1 MLLALPILLPL
12 VTAIGLHLLPHRPRL
27 LRLVAFGGALGI
39 LAAGISLFVRVEA
52 AGIQV
57 LQVASW
63 PAPFGITLVADL
75 FSALLVLM
83 VGIIGV
89 AVTGS
94 SFAGVDPRREV
105 FGYHPLIHVLL
116 MGVSGAFLTGDIF
129 NLYVWFE
136 VMLIASFVLMSLHRT
151 RAQLHAAFTYVG
163 LNLLSSA
170 FLLTAIGLLYGQ
182 AGTLNLADLARAW
195 PERRTPGL
203 DAALS
208 MLFLTAFGLKAGL
221 FPLFFWLPASYHTP
235 PAAVSALLAGL
246 LTKVGVY
253 AMIRV
258 FTLLFPDPGAS
269 VYVVILMLSAI
280 TMVVGLLGAIG
291 QYDFRRSLSFNLVGH
306 IGFTTLGLALWT
318 PAALGGSILYV
329 LHHMLVVTS
338 LFLVSGLFLRQRR
351 TTDLRALGGLYRS
364 QPAIACLAMVPLFSL
379 AGIPPLSGF
388 IAKLAVVGA
397 VLEANHYWLAGVALV
412 VSLLTVL
419 SMARLWDESFWKP
432 APTNSIQP
440 RLGVAIVAPIA
451 LLVVLTLGL
460 TVAAGPA
467 YALSMRAAGQLLDA
481 RGYVRAVLG
490 EEGTRAA
497 R

>member
-12 VTAIGLHLLPHRPRL
+12 AAAIALQLMPQRARP
-27 LRLVAFGGALGI
+27 LRIVAFGGALGI
-39 LAAGISLFVRVEA
+39 LAAAVVLIVRVEA
-52 AGIQV
+52 DGTQV
-57 LQVASW
+57 LHVASW

-75 FSALLVLM
+75 LSALLVLM

-89 AVTGS
+89 AITGV
-94 SFAGVDPRREV
+94 SFAGVDPRREAL
-105 FGYHPLIHVLL
+105 GYHPLILVLL

-129 NLYVWFE
+129 NLYVWYE

-163 LNLLSSA
+163 LNLLASA

-195 PERRTPGL
+195 PERRTPAL
-203 DAALS
+203 DAVLS
-208 MLFLTAFGLKAGL
+208 MLFLTAFGIKAGL

-253 AMIRV
+253 SMIRV
-258 FTLLFPDPGAS
+258 FTLLFPDPGAG
-269 VYVVILMLSAI
+269 VYALVLVLSAM

-291 QYDFRRSLSFNLVGH
+291 QRDFRRVLSFNLVGH
-306 IGFTTLGLALWT
+306 IGYITVGLALWS
-318 PAALGGSILYV
+318 PAGMAASIVYL
-329 LHHMLVVTS
+329 LHHMLVITS

-351 TTDLRALGGLYRS
+351 TTDLRALGGLFQT
-364 QPAIACLAMVPLFSL
+364 QPAVAYLAMVPLFSL
-379 AGIPPLSGF
+379 AGVPPLSGF
-388 IAKLAVVGA
+388 IAKLAVVRA
-397 VLEANHYWLAGVALV
+397 VLDADHYWLAAVALV
-412 VSLLTVL
+412 VSLLTVV
-419 SMARLWDESFWKP
+419 SMARLWDESIWKP
-432 APTNSIQP
+432 APAHPSQA
-440 RLGVAIVAPIA
+440 RLGAAILAPIV
-451 LLVVLTLGL
+451 LLVGLTLGL
-460 TVAAGPA
+460 TLAAGPVYGLA
-467 YALSMRAAGQLLDA
+467 MRAAGQVLDP

-490 EEGTRAA
+490 EEATRAA